1 MGIEIDQ
8 LAKRYRDF
16 TLREISFAV
25 DPGEVVGFLGPNGA
39 GKSTTLRLLLGLERA
54 DAGTARIDGLPY
66 SQLRRPLLVCGSLI
80 DSTWIYP
87 RQSAR
92 HYLRW
97 VAASNGL
104 AVQRV
109 DDALDR
115 VGLTTVSRRQV
126 AGLSMGMRQ
135 RLGLAA
141 ALLGDP
147 AYLVFDE
154 PLNGLDPE
162 GIVWMRQLIR
172 RLADEGRGV
181 LLSSHQLGEVSQ
193 TADRVVMIAQGQLR
207 GVGRVLDLTGGTGV
221 RVRVSPARSA
231 LQALARR
238 PELRVEVRAGGQSGA
253 AAHGG
258 SETSELVVTG
268 ADPAEVNRLLVEA
281 DVAVHALERTS
292 SSLEDVFLQR
302 LSPLTDYQGSVA

>member
-1 MGIEIDQ
+1 MRPAG
-8 LAKRYRDF
+8 
-16 TLREISFAV
+16 SAV
-25 DPGEVVGFLGPNGA
+25 SGPQPASVDAWESRSTSWRSATATSRCVRSRSRSTPGEVVGFLGPDGA

-66 SQLRRPLLVCGSLI
+66 SQLRRPLLVCGWLI

-181 LLSSHQLGEVSQ
+181 LL
-193 TADRVVMIAQGQLR
+193 
-207 GVGRVLDLTGGTGV
+207 
-221 RVRVSPARSA
+221 
-231 LQALARR
+231 
-238 PELRVEVRAGGQSGA
+238 
-253 AAHGG
+253 
-258 SETSELVVTG
+258 
-268 ADPAEVNRLLVEA
+268 
-281 DVAVHALERTS
+281 
-292 SSLEDVFLQR
+292 
-302 LSPLTDYQGSVA
+302 